1 VTDSDQLRLEALED
15 ENRRLRAALALQ
27 SSHLAED
34 AQFLLTSHEDAFSGL
49 SSPHDE
55 EGAPDP
61 AGATASYD
69 KVLRDRNRARLGNE
83 VLTRSDE
90 WLRLA
95 QEAVGIGGFSLDL
108 GSNVLTVS
116 HKFCEI
122 FGLPQREHWTP
133 EDIERMS
140 TGDPTRRPSTMY
152 ERGDGTMALD
162 NEYPIL
168 RADDMQQRWI
178 SRRARYVYDDD
189 GQRVGLLGT
198 VQDVTDRKRAELRQE
213 AVLRLGDEL
222 RQSDSAAVVHRLGT
236 EVLGRTLELIR
247 AAYGAIDE
255 PGQLIRILSTWSR
268 GDQAPDIP
276 QALPL
281 NEDFLPLLVPLQAGA
296 IVTLHDV
303 RTDPRTR
310 HYADQWATYHI
321 RSALLVP
328 VMERGS
334 LSAVVLL
341 HSGYLRQW
349 TSSDLAFAR
358 HAVDRVQAAL
368 KRLTAEATLR
378 ETELRLRLS
387 LDAAA
392 IGVWDYRPQDGRVLW
407 DRQLKEIASLPDIMH
422 ADTLPALLDA
432 FHESYRDTLRDSFAA
447 AVLGDG
453 GGRVSIEGRLQGCP
467 ADARWVQ
474 LTGGRLFNED
484 GSVRLIGVVRDIT
497 ADVRAA
503 ELLREKADEALS
515 QRKILVDILQCTPDL
530 IAAIGPDYRFLT
542 FNPAYR
548 IEFERYVGLPPRV
561 GATVHEFVQRLPIAD
576 ASTEIERWSRA
587 LAGEAVTSTHA
598 LVEPDGTK
606 RTFEQRFT
614 PLFDAQ
620 GARQGAVQWSR
631 DVTERTQTAQRLIE
645 AEAALRQSQKM
656 EAIGLLTSGIAHDF
670 NNLLHGMVTALSII
684 KRQLA
689 KQGGGTLERYA
700 DMATSAAH
708 RAAALTHRL
717 LAFSRQQPLD
727 PKPVDTNLL
736 VSSMEDLFL
745 RTSDSGIKLAVT
757 LAPDLWLTRCDANQL
772 ENALLNLVVNARD
785 AMPNGGLLRICT
797 ANASIGVSEGG
808 LHRELELGDYVR
820 LTVADE
826 GVGMTPD
833 VLAHA
838 FDPFFTTKPRG
849 QGTGLGLSMIYGFV
863 KQSGGHVQ
871 VDTALGKGTVFDV
884 YLPRY
889 VGQATLAHDDAP
901 PAPTGA
907 SGNGY
912 VVQVVEDDEV
922 IRTLTVEAL
931 QSAGYQVLQAADGIA
946 GLASLQGAPRL
957 DALVTDVGLPGLNGR
972 QLADAA
978 RLGQPGL
985 PVLFMTGYAESAVI
999 TSETL
1004 GPTME
1009 MIIKPFAMELLL
1021 ERVGVLIAQGAQR
1034 AEGAAQAG

>member
-1 VTDSDQLRLEALED
+1 VSDFDQLRLDALED
-15 ENRRLRAALALQ
+15 ENRRLRDALALLGA
-27 SSHLAED
+27 SSKAAAVAPFFLAAVDAESDGDVPWETPED
-34 AQFLLTSHEDAFSGL
+34 
-49 SSPHDE
+49 
-55 EGAPDP
+55 GASDVAVT
-61 AGATASYD
+61 AGYGKA
-69 KVLRDRNRARLGNE
+69 LRDRSRARRANE
-83 VLTRSDE
+83 ILTRSDE

-108 GSNVLTVS
+108 SSNVLTVS
-116 HKFCEI
+116 HKFCDI

-140 TGDPTRRPSTMY
+140 MGDPTRRPSTSD
-152 ERGDGTMALD
+152 ERGDGTMMLD
-162 NEYPIL
+162 TEYPIL
-168 RADDMQQRWI
+168 RGDDMQQRWI
-178 SRRARYVYDDD
+178 SRRARYVYDDN

-222 RQSDSAAVVHRLGT
+222 RLSDNAGAVYRLGT

-247 AAYGAIDE
+247 ASYVNVEAGDFSV
-255 PGQLIRILSTWSR
+255 LSEWAR
-268 GDQAPDIP
+268 ADDVPV
-276 QALPL
+276 LPRHFTA
-281 NEDFLPLLVPLQAGA
+281 EDFSGLLDTLAAGSLVA
-296 IVTLHDV
+296 IHDV
-303 RTDPRTR
+303 WVDPRTR
-310 HYADQWATYHI
+310 RQATEWARYNI

-328 VMERGS
+328 VIEKDA

-349 TSSDLAFAR
+349 TASDLAFAR
-358 HAVDRVQAAL
+358 HAVDRLHAAL
-368 KRLTAEATLR
+368 KRLHAEATLR

-387 LDAAA
+387 LDAAS
-392 IGVWDYRPQDGRVLW
+392 IGVWDYRPDDGRVMW
-407 DRQLKEIASLPDIMH
+407 DRRLKEIASLPDIVQ
-422 ADTLPALLDA
+422 ATSLTALLDA
-432 FHESYRDTLRDSFAA
+432 FDESYRDSLRERFAA
-447 AVLGDG
+447 AVLGDS
-453 GGRVSIEGRLQGCP
+453 GGRVTFEGRLRGCP
-467 ADARWVQ
+467 SEARWVQ

-497 ADVRAA
+497 PDVRAA

-530 IAAIGPDYRFLT
+530 IAAIGPDFRFLT

-548 IEFERYVGLPPRV
+548 AEFERHNGVPPRI
-561 GATVHEFVQRLPIAD
+561 GATVHEFVHRLPAAD
-576 ASTEIERWSRA
+576 SSLEIERWSRA
-587 LAGEAVTSTHA
+587 LAGEEVTATNA
-598 LVEPDGTK
+598 LVDPDGQK

-614 PLFDAQ
+614 PLFDAR
-620 GARQGAVQWSR
+620 GERQGAVQWAR
-631 DVTERTQTAQRLIE
+631 DVTERTQTAQRLME

-684 KRQLA
+684 KRQVA
-689 KQGGGTLERYA
+689 KQGGGPLERYA
-700 DMATSAAH
+700 DMATAAAH

-745 RTSDSGIKLAVT
+745 RTSDSGIRLEVT

-785 AMPNGGLLRICT
+785 AMPQGGMLRIAT
-797 ANASIGVSEGG
+797 ANAEIDAAQAAA
-808 LHRELELGDYVR
+808 HRDVEAGDYVR

-863 KQSGGHVQ
+863 KQSGGHIQ
-871 VDTALGKGTVFDV
+871 VETAPGKGTVFDV

-889 VGQATLAHDDAP
+889 VGAGNESKDEHP
-901 PAPTGA
+901 PAPVEA
-907 SGNGY
+907 AGNGF
-912 VVQVVEDDEV
+912 VVQVVEDDDV

-931 QSAGYQVLQAADGIA
+931 QAAGYQVLASDDGIS
-946 GLASLQGAPRL
+946 GLASVRAAGRL
-957 DALVTDVGLPGLNGR
+957 DALITDVGLPGLNGR

-978 RLGQPGL
+978 RLVQPEL

-999 TSETL
+999 TSESL

-1009 MIIKPFAMELLL
+1009 MIIKPFAMDLLIA
-1021 ERVGVLIAQGAQR
+1021 RVGVLIARR
-1034 AEGAAQAG
+1034 AGQEA

>member
-1 VTDSDQLRLEALED
+1 MTDADRLRLDALED
-15 ENRRLRAALALQ
+15 ENRRLRAALALHQ
-27 SSHLAED
+27 ARRADDTGFLASGED
-34 AQFLLTSHEDAFSGL
+34 GERQDLPWPT
-49 SSPHDE
+49 DE
-55 EGAPDP
+55 ESSRDP
-61 AGATASYD
+61 ASVTAGYG
-69 KVLRDRNRARLGNE
+69 KALRDRNRARSSNE

-95 QEAVGIGGFSLDL
+95 QEAAGIGGFSLDM

-133 EDIERMS
+133 EDIECMS
-140 TGDPTRRPSTMY
+140 TSDPTRRPSTVD
-152 ERGDGTMALD
+152 ERGDGTMVLD
-162 NEYPIL
+162 TEYPIL
-168 RADDMQQRWI
+168 RGDDLQQRWI
-178 SRRARYVYDDD
+178 SRRARYVYDET

-198 VQDVTDRKRAELRQE
+198 VQDVTDRKRADLRQE

-222 RQSDSAAVVHRLGT
+222 RVLESPSAVHRLGT

-247 AAYGAIDE
+247 AAYGVLDPAKGCMHVLSEWTRNDETPRLPSEVVVNEEFEPLHEPLRRGSIVAI
-255 PGQLIRILSTWSR
+255 
-268 GDQAPDIP
+268 
-276 QALPL
+276 
-281 NEDFLPLLVPLQAGA
+281 
-296 IVTLHDV
+296 HDV
-303 RTDPRTR
+303 WSDPRTSD
-310 HYADQWATYHI
+310 YADQWDAYAI

-328 VMERGS
+328 ITDRNK
-334 LSAVVLL
+334 LIAVVLL

-349 TSSDLAFAR
+349 TSSDMAFAR

-368 KRLTAEATLR
+368 KRLTSEATLR

-392 IGVWDYRPQDGRVLW
+392 IGVWDYRPQDGHVWW
-407 DRQLKEIASLPDIMH
+407 DRQLKEIASLPDIMQ
-422 ADTLPALLDA
+422 ANTLQALLGA
-432 FHESYRDTLRDSFAA
+432 FHESYQDGLRDSFAA
-447 AVLGDG
+447 AVRGEN
-453 GGRVSIEGRLQGCP
+453 GGRVTIEGRLKGCP

-474 LTGGRLFNED
+474 LTGSRLSTED

-503 ELLREKADEALS
+503 ELLREKADEALT

-530 IAAIGPDYRFLT
+530 IAAIGPDFRFLT

-548 IEFERYVGLPPRV
+548 AEFERHVGVPPRV
-561 GATVHEFVQRLPIAD
+561 GATVHEFVQRLPISE

-587 LAGEAVTSTHA
+587 LAGEAVSSTHA
-598 LVEPDGTK
+598 LIGSDGIK
-606 RTFEQRFT
+606 RNFEQRFT
-614 PLFDAQ
+614 PLYDAQ

-631 DVTERTQTAQRLIE
+631 DVTERTQTELRLIE

-689 KQGGGTLERYA
+689 KQGGGSLERYA

-727 PKPVDTNLL
+727 PKPLDTNLL

-745 RTSDSGIKLAVT
+745 RTSDSSIKLAVT

-785 AMPNGGLLRICT
+785 AMPQGGMLCIST
-797 ANASIGVSEGG
+797 ANAQIAADDVAPKA
-808 LHRELELGDYVR
+808 ELEPGDYVR
-820 LTVADE
+820 LTVADA

-833 VLAHA
+833 ILAHA

-863 KQSGGHVQ
+863 KQSGGHIH
-871 VDTALGKGTVFDV
+871 VDTTPGQGTAIDV

-889 VGQATLAHDDAP
+889 IGRAAP
-901 PAPTGA
+901 ERDQESTASPAA
-907 SGNGY
+907 AGNGY
-912 VVQVVEDDEV
+912 VVQVVEDDDV
-922 IRTLTVEAL
+922 IRALTVET
-931 QSAGYQVLQAADGIA
+931 LQAAGYRVFQAPDGMA
-946 GLASLQGAPRL
+946 GLAAVRAADQL
-957 DALVTDVGLPGLNGR
+957 DALVTDVGLPGMNGR

-978 RLGQPGL
+978 RLDRPNL

-1004 GPTME
+1004 GPAME
-1009 MIIKPFAMELLL
+1009 MIIKPFSMDLLL
-1021 ERVGVLIAQGAQR
+1021 ERVGALIAQSIKPSTEA
-1034 AEGAAQAG
+1034 

>member
-1 VTDSDQLRLEALED
+1 VTDFDRLRLDALED
-15 ENRRLRAALALQ
+15 ENRRLRSALAKLSAGSEAETLSPFFLAALHTESDQDLPWPTA
-27 SSHLAED
+27 
-34 AQFLLTSHEDAFSGL
+34 
-49 SSPHDE
+49 E
-55 EGAPDP
+55 EGARDP
-61 AGATASYD
+61 ASVTAGYG
-69 KVLRDRNRARLGNE
+69 KALRDRSRARRDNE

-140 TGDPTRRPSTMY
+140 MGDPARRPSTVD

-162 NEYPIL
+162 TEYPIL

-178 SRRARYVYDDD
+178 SRRARYVYDDS

-222 RQSDSAAVVHRLGT
+222 RLSDNAGAVHRLGT

-247 AAYGAIDE
+247 ASYASIDPAE
-255 PGQLIRILSTWSR
+255 SCVTVLSEWTRS
-268 GDQAPDIP
+268 DEVP
-276 QALPL
+276 ALPR
-281 NEDFLPLLVPLQAGA
+281 Q
-296 IVTLHDV
+296 VTLDDFSGLLETLAAGSLVAIHDV
-303 RTDPRTR
+303 WVDPRTR
-310 HYADQWATYHI
+310 RQATEWARYNV

-328 VMERGS
+328 VMERNE

-349 TSSDLAFAR
+349 TASDLAFAR
-358 HAVDRVQAAL
+358 HAVDRVHAAL
-368 KRLTAEATLR
+368 KRLTSEATLR

-392 IGVWDYRPQDGRVLW
+392 IGVWDYRPEDGRVLW
-407 DRQLKEIASLPDIMH
+407 DRRLKEIASLPDIVQ
-422 ADTLPALLDA
+422 ADSLSALLDA
-432 FHESYRDTLRDSFAA
+432 FDESYRETLRERFAA

-453 GGRVSIEGRLQGCP
+453 GGRVSIEGRLQGDP
-467 ADARWVQ
+467 MDARWVQ

-515 QRKILVDILQCTPDL
+515 QRKVLVDILQCTPDL
-530 IAAIGPDYRFLT
+530 IAAIGPDFRFLT

-548 IEFERYVGLPPRV
+548 SEFERHVGVPPRI
-561 GATVHEFVQRLPIAD
+561 GATVHEFVQLLPVAD
-576 ASTEIERWSRA
+576 ASIEIERWSRA
-587 LAGEAVTSTHA
+587 LAGEDVTSTHA
-598 LVEPDGTK
+598 MAGADGVK
-606 RTFEQRFT
+606 RNFEQRFT
-614 PLFDAQ
+614 PLFDAR
-620 GARQGAVQWSR
+620 GERQGAVQWAR

-684 KRQLA
+684 KRQIA
-689 KQGGGTLERYA
+689 KQGGGPLERYA
-700 DMATSAAH
+700 DMATAAAH

-745 RTSDSGIKLAVT
+745 RTSDSGIRLEVR

-785 AMPNGGLLRICT
+785 AMPQGGELRICT
-797 ANASIGVSEGG
+797 DNAQIDPSDVGVHSE
-808 LHRELELGDYVR
+808 LAAGDYIR

-863 KQSGGHVQ
+863 KQSGGHIQ
-871 VDTALGKGTVFDV
+871 VDTTPGKGTSFEV

-889 VGQATLAHDDAP
+889 AGTATSPSDAHPQSA
-901 PAPTGA
+901 TEGA
-907 SGNGY
+907 GNGY
-912 VVQVVEDDEV
+912 LVQVVEDDEV

-931 QSAGYQVLQAADGIA
+931 QAAGYQVLQAADGIT
-946 GLASLQGAPRL
+946 GLASLRGAGRL
-957 DALVTDVGLPGLNGR
+957 DALITDVGLPGLNGR

-978 RLGQPGL
+978 RLGRPSL

-1009 MIIKPFAMELLL
+1009 MIIKPFAMDLLL
-1021 ERVGVLIAQGAQR
+1021 ARVGALIAQGARQDA
-1034 AEGAAQAG
+1034 AEG

>member
-1 VTDSDQLRLEALED
+1 MTDFEQLRLDALED
-15 ENRRLRAALALQ
+15 ENRRLREALAMLGAGAAPETVTPFFPAAV
-27 SSHLAED
+27 HVAGGDD
-34 AQFLLTSHEDAFSGL
+34 AAW
-49 SSPHDE
+49 
-55 EGAPDP
+55 P
-61 AGATASYD
+61 AGDDEAQDAAAVTAGYG
-69 KVLRDRNRARLGNE
+69 KALRDRSRARRSNE
-83 VLTRSDE
+83 ILTRSDE

-116 HKFCEI
+116 HKFCDI

-140 TGDPTRRPSTMY
+140 MGDTGRRPSTGD
-152 ERGDGTMALD
+152 ERGDGTMTLD
-162 NEYPIL
+162 TEYPIL
-168 RADDMQQRWI
+168 RGDDMQQRWI
-178 SRRARYVYDDD
+178 SRRARYVYDDN

-222 RQSDSAAVVHRLGT
+222 RLSDNAGAVYRLGT

-247 AAYGAIDE
+247 ASYATVDLATSCVTV
-255 PGQLIRILSTWSR
+255 LSEWTR
-268 GDQAPDIP
+268 GDDVPAMPRHLTLD
-276 QALPL
+276 
-281 NEDFLPLLVPLQAGA
+281 DFSGLMDSLGAGSLVA
-296 IVTLHDV
+296 IHDV
-303 RTDPRTR
+303 WVDPRTR
-310 HYADQWATYHI
+310 RQATEWARFNV

-328 VMERGS
+328 VMERNE

-349 TSSDLAFAR
+349 TASDLAFAR
-358 HAVDRVQAAL
+358 HAVDRLHAAL

-387 LDAAA
+387 LDAAS
-392 IGVWDYRPQDGRVLW
+392 IGVWDYRPEDGRVLW
-407 DRQLKEIASLPDIMH
+407 DRQLKEISSLPDLMQ
-422 ADTLPALLDA
+422 ATTLTALQDALD
-432 FHESYRDTLRDSFAA
+432 EPYRDSLRERFAA
-447 AVLGDG
+447 AVLGDS
-453 GGRVSIEGRLQGCP
+453 GGRISIEARLRGCP
-467 ADARWVQ
+467 AEARWVQ

-503 ELLREKADEALS
+503 EVLREKADEALS

-530 IAAIGPDYRFLT
+530 IAAIGPDFKFLT

-548 IEFERYVGLPPRV
+548 TEFERHNGVPPRI
-561 GATVHEFVQRLPIAD
+561 GATVHEFVHRLPAAD
-576 ASTEIERWSRA
+576 ASIEIERWSRA
-587 LAGEAVTSTHA
+587 LAGEEVTATDA
-598 LVEPDGTK
+598 LAGPDGVK
-606 RTFEQRFT
+606 RSFEQRFT
-614 PLFDAQ
+614 PLYDAHGQ
-620 GARQGAVQWSR
+620 RQGAVQWAR

-684 KRQLA
+684 KRQVA
-689 KQGGGTLERYA
+689 KQGGGSLERYA
-700 DMATSAAH
+700 DMATAAAH

-745 RTSDSGIKLAVT
+745 RTSDSGIRLEVT

-785 AMPNGGLLRICT
+785 AMPQGGMLRIAT
-797 ANASIGVSEGG
+797 ANAAIGPAEAAA
-808 LHRELELGDYVR
+808 HREVEPGDYVR

-863 KQSGGHVQ
+863 KQSGGHIH
-871 VDTALGKGTVFDV
+871 VDTAPGKGTVFEV
-884 YLPRY
+884 YLPRHA
-889 VGQATLAHDDAP
+889 GAP
-901 PAPTGA
+901 RQVQDEHPHAPIEA
-907 SGNGY
+907 AGNGY
-912 VVQVVEDDEV
+912 VVQVVEDDDV

-931 QSAGYQVLQAADGIA
+931 QSAGYQVLASDDGIA
-946 GLASLQGAPRL
+946 GLASVRAAGRL

-978 RLGQPGL
+978 RLVQPDL

-999 TSETL
+999 TSESL

-1009 MIIKPFAMELLL
+1009 MIIKPFAMDLLIA
-1021 ERVGVLIAQGAQR
+1021 RVGVLIAQR
-1034 AEGAAQAG
+1034 AERAV